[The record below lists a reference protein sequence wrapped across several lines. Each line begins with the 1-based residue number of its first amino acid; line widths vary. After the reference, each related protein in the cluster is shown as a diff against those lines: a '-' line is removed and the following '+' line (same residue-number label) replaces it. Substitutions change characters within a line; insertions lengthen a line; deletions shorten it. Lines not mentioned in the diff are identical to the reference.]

1 MPDTILV
8 SRDAGGHVARV
19 VLNRPEKL
27 NCVSTAMW
35 SGLADIFRELDADPG
50 LRCVVLSGAGG
61 RAFCVG
67 ADIAEFATTRAD
79 AAQARRY
86 AELSHAAL
94 QAIARCRHPV
104 VAAIDGLCVGGGLE
118 LACCADLRICSSPS
132 RFGIPVKRL
141 GLVVA
146 TTEMEPLVRLV
157 GAAVAKEIL
166 LTGDIFPAEE
176 ARRMGLVNRVAP
188 GDGFA
193 REVDRLVASIVE
205 GAPLVARWHKKF
217 ADRLCDPR
225 PLDAAEHDESFHCFD
240 TEDFRIGSAAF
251 LAKAKPDFVGR

>member
-8 SRDAGGHVARV
+8 SRHGGVARV

-27 NCVSTAMW
+27 NCVSSAMW
-35 SGLADIFRELDADPG
+35 AELAAIFRALDADAE

-86 AELSHAAL
+86 AGLSHGAL

-104 VAAIDGLCVGGGLE
+104 VAAIAGLCVGGGLE
-118 LACCADLRICSSPS
+118 LACCADLRSCTSAS
-132 RFGIPVKRL
+132 RFGIPVKKL

-146 TTEMEPLVRLV
+146 TTEMAPRVRLV
-157 GAAVAKEIL
+157 GAATAKEIL

-176 ARRMGLVNRVAP
+176 ALRMGLVNRVAT
-188 GDGFA
+188 DEAFA
-193 REVDRLVASIVE
+193 AEVDRLVASIVE

-251 LAKAKPDFVGR
+251 LAKARPKFVGR